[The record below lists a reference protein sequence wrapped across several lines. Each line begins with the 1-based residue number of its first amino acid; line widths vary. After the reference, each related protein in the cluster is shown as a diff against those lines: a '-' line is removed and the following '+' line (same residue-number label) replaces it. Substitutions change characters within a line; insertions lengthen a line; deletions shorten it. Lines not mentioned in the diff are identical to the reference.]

1 MGIVEAYEKIL
12 EEIQTEFPDFEI
24 IQKED
29 SKLMKAIDI
38 ALKII
43 TFGQM
48 KAFMTGF
55 ITTMGNKVYVPS
67 DWADYPLVSRTSIL
81 RHERI
86 HMRQA
91 KKYGR
96 LLFSLLYLVVP
107 FPVGI
112 AYFRKKF
119 EQEAYEESL
128 RAAHEWRGAAALD
141 SAELKK
147 RTLAHFTTAE
157 YFWMWPW
164 RASLNKW
171 YDDAVARIKSGK

>member
-1 MGIVEAYEKIL
+1 MAIL
-12 EEIQTEFPDFEI
+12 EKYNKIMDDIKSEFPDFEI
-24 IQKED
+24 VSKNS
-29 SKLMKAIDI
+29 SKLMKIIDV

-48 KAFMTGF
+48 KMFMTNF
-55 ITTMGNKVYVPS
+55 ITTMGNKIYVPS
-67 DWADYPLVSRTSIL
+67 DWEQFPVMSKISIL

-96 LLFSLLYLVVP
+96 FMFSVLYLFVP

-128 RAAHEWRGAAALD
+128 KAVYEWRGVKALE
-141 SAELKK
+141 SPELKERILK
-147 RTLAHFTTAE
+147 HFTSAE
-157 YFWMWPW
+157 YFWMWPFQKNLE
-164 RASLNKW
+164 SW
-171 YDDAVARIKSGK
+171 YDGVVSKIKSGN